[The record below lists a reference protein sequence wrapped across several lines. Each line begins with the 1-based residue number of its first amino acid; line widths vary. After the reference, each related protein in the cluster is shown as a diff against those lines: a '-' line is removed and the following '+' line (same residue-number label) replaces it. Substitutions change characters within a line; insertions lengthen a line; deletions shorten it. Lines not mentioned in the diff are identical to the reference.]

1 MSEEMEELFQESDES
16 PLAEYLADDEE
27 IVTTHRDDG
36 RTVAVTTERLIQVT
50 RTERETGP
58 DEMNTRALLL
68 SGPAVRGTDVT
79 VRDEGEPDLVDL
91 IAGGVFALIGLA
103 AAWFGL
109 NAGPSQEIP
118 AIIAGVF
125 GVLLLAG
132 AAKIVIDAFDTEDG
146 GVEVTVLGGDG
157 DESVVLPRSAE
168 DVAAAATRAVGEKA

>member
-16 PLAEYLADDEE
+16 ALAEYLTDDEE
-27 IVTTHRDDG
+27 VVTTHRDDG
-36 RTVAVTTERLIQVT
+36 RTVAVTTERLVQVT
-50 RTERETGP
+50 QKERENGP
-58 DEMNTRALLL
+58 NEMNTRALLL

-109 NAGPSQEIP
+109 NAGPGQEAP
-118 AIIAGVF
+118 AVIAGLF
-125 GVLLLAG
+125 GVLFLAG